1 MKNGLS
7 WQRRRLSTISTS
19 YTKLNTGGVTPGTA
33 CLSWDTQHL
42 TFCDSKRLGTRRHLS
57 RGGGCGRLD
66 TGAEERT
73 KEGIYQHSGL
83 FRAPLNP
90 SWDDGE
96 ESLSPP
102 QRRFHS
108 GINLKMPLCCLN
120 TFPCGTCVPLPH
132 APLLMLGLIHQFQK
146 VEEIFFFIGCGF
158 FGGCQLTSHPIW

>member
-1 MKNGLS
+1 M
-7 WQRRRLSTISTS
+7 
-19 YTKLNTGGVTPGTA
+19 
-33 CLSWDTQHL
+33 CLWWDTQHL

-83 FRAPLNP
+83 FRP
-90 SWDDGE
+90 GTQ
-96 ESLSPP
+96 SLVRRWGGVAFPP

-146 VEEIFFFIGCGF
+146 VEEIFFFYWLWF
-158 FGGCQLTSHPIW
+158 FRGLPVDVPPHMIIISKPL